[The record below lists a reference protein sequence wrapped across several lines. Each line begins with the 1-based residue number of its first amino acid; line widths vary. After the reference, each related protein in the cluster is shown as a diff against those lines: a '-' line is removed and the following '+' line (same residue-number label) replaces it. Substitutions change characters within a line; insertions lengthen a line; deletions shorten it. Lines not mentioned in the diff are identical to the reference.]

1 MEKNKENSFFPAIK
15 IAAVFMTLGILYVL
29 FSDWVVM
36 QFVKDTA
43 DTEKLHQLQ
52 SLKGA
57 IFILFTT
64 FLIFYLVFNEISQ
77 KQNYIKQL
85 RDQKQRLSHLKE
97 EESKVQRDLNL
108 IFNNSEELIATVNY
122 DGYITKLNPA
132 WGRKLG
138 WTDEELMTNP
148 WIDFIHPED
157 VERSQ
162 KRNELLIKG
171 EASLSFVHRFKKK
184 GDGYC
189 YLSWNVI
196 PLNEEN
202 LVFGIGR
209 DITRQTLAEKELAD
223 TKNLLEK
230 TINNLNE
237 AVFVINPKNRSI
249 MLANEVAAELFDYKR
264 KELIGMN
271 TADLHVNSEMY
282 KKFAEQSDPEL
293 NQGGIFQ
300 TEYKM
305 KRKNGEVFE
314 TENTVT
320 AIQDK
325 KGWRQGVVSVVR
337 DITAIKNA
345 ERQLEEY
352 QDSLKQLTIELSLS
366 EEKQRKEIA
375 SNIHDHLSQSLVVS
389 KMKLKEMLPGS
400 KNGHFKAQIEII
412 YKLITEALNNSRKI
426 TYDLSPPI
434 LYELGIIE
442 TMHWLTEKIASENKI
457 RTSFHSEFDKIKL
470 PDSELILLFRIIQ
483 ELMYNSV
490 KHANADKISIYF
502 YKSGEGLDIVLEDD
516 GKGFNLS
523 ILSDKNKRTGFGI
536 FAVKERIKN
545 LSGSFS
551 IDSAPGKGCRSEIFI
566 PLINKSTS

>member
-1 MEKNKENSFFPAIK
+1 MKKIQEYSFFPAIK
-15 IAAVFMTLGILYVL
+15 IAIVFTTLGILYVL
-29 FSDWVVM
+29 FSDWILM

-52 SLKGA
+52 SIKGTV
-57 IFILFTT
+57 FILLTSI
-64 FLIFYLVFNEISQ
+64 LIFYLAYNEINQ

-85 RDQKQRLSHLKE
+85 EDQKQRLSHLKE
-97 EESKVQRDLNL
+97 EESKVQRELNL

-122 DGYITKLNPA
+122 EGNITKVNPA
-132 WGRKLG
+132 WKDKLG
-138 WTDEELMTNP
+138 WTDEELMSRP
-148 WIDFIHPED
+148 WIDFIHPDD
-157 VERSQ
+157 VERSL
-162 KRNELLIKG
+162 KRNELLIEG

-202 LVFGIGR
+202 LIFGIGR
-209 DITRQTLAEKELAD
+209 DITRQTLAEKELGE

-230 TINNLNE
+230 TINNLHE
-237 AVFVINPKNRSI
+237 AVFVINPENRSVI
-249 MLANEVAAELFDYKR
+249 LANEVASELFGYKR

-271 TADLHVNSEMY
+271 TADLHVNNEMY
-282 KKFAEQSDPEL
+282 KNFAKKSDPQL
-293 NQGGIFQ
+293 NQRGLFQ

-337 DITAIKNA
+337 DITARKNA
-345 ERQLEEY
+345 ERQLEKY
-352 QDSLKQLTIELSLS
+352 QESLKQLTIELSLS

-389 KMKLKEMLPGS
+389 KMNLKEMLSGS
-400 KNGHFKAQIEII
+400 KDDHFRTQIEIT

-426 TYDLSPPI
+426 TYDLSPPV

-457 RTSFHSEFDKIKL
+457 RTSFHSEFDEIKL

-490 KHANADKISIYF
+490 KHANANKISINF
-502 YKSGEGLDIVLEDD
+502 FKSGKDLHIVLEDD
-516 GKGFNLS
+516 GKGFNTS
-523 ILSDKNKRTGFGI
+523 KLSDNSKRNGFGI

-545 LSGSFS
+545 LSGTFS
-551 IDSAPGKGCRSEIFI
+551 IKSAPGKGCRSEIFI
-566 PLINKSTS
+566 PLNKTTS

>member
-1 MEKNKENSFFPAIK
+1 MKKIQEYSFFPAIK
-15 IAAVFMTLGILYVL
+15 IAIVFTTLGILYVL
-29 FSDWVVM
+29 FSDWILM

-52 SLKGA
+52 SIKGTV
-57 IFILFTT
+57 FILLTSI
-64 FLIFYLVFNEISQ
+64 LIFYLAYNEINQ

-85 RDQKQRLSHLKE
+85 EDQKQRLSHLKE
-97 EESKVQRDLNL
+97 EESKVQRELNL

-122 DGYITKLNPA
+122 EGNITKVNPA
-132 WGRKLG
+132 WKDKLG
-138 WTDEELMTNP
+138 WTDEELMSRP
-148 WIDFIHPED
+148 WIDFIHPDD
-157 VERSQ
+157 VERSL
-162 KRNELLIKG
+162 KRNELLIEG

-202 LVFGIGR
+202 LIFGIGR
-209 DITRQTLAEKELAD
+209 DITRQTLAEKELGE

-230 TINNLNE
+230 TINNLHE
-237 AVFVINPKNRSI
+237 AVFVINPENRSVI
-249 MLANEVAAELFDYKR
+249 LANEVASELFGYKR

-271 TADLHVNSEMY
+271 TADLHVNNEMY
-282 KKFAEQSDPEL
+282 KNFAEKSDPQL
-293 NQGGIFQ
+293 NQRGLFQ
-300 TEYKM
+300 IEYKM

-337 DITAIKNA
+337 DITARKNA
-345 ERQLEEY
+345 ERQLEKY
-352 QDSLKQLTIELSLS
+352 QESLKQLTIELSLS

-389 KMKLKEMLPGS
+389 KMNLKEMLSGS
-400 KNGHFKAQIEII
+400 KDDHFRTQIEIT

-426 TYDLSPPI
+426 TYDLSPPV

-457 RTSFHSEFDKIKL
+457 RTSFHSEFDEIKL

-490 KHANADKISIYF
+490 KHANANKISINF
-502 YKSGEGLDIVLEDD
+502 FKSGKDLHIVLEDD
-516 GKGFNLS
+516 GKGFNTS
-523 ILSDKNKRTGFGI
+523 KLSDNSKRNGFGI

-545 LSGSFS
+545 LSGTFS
-551 IDSAPGKGCRSEIFI
+551 IKSAPGKGCRSEIFI
-566 PLINKSTS
+566 PLNKTTS

>member
-1 MEKNKENSFFPAIK
+1 MKKIQEYSFFPAIK
-15 IAAVFMTLGILYVL
+15 IAIVFTTLGILYVL
-29 FSDWVVM
+29 FSDWILM

-52 SLKGA
+52 SIKGTV
-57 IFILFTT
+57 FILLTSI
-64 FLIFYLVFNEISQ
+64 LIFYLAYNEINQ

-85 RDQKQRLSHLKE
+85 EDQKQRLSHFKE
-97 EESKVQRDLNL
+97 EESKVQRELNL

-122 DGYITKLNPA
+122 EGNITKVNPA
-132 WGRKLG
+132 WKDKLG
-138 WTDEELMTNP
+138 WTDEELMSRP
-148 WIDFIHPED
+148 WIDFIHPDD
-157 VERSQ
+157 VERSL
-162 KRNELLIKG
+162 KRNELLIEG

-202 LVFGIGR
+202 LIFGIGR
-209 DITRQTLAEKELAD
+209 DITRQTLAEKELGE

-230 TINNLNE
+230 TINNLHE
-237 AVFVINPKNRSI
+237 AVFVINPENRSVI
-249 MLANEVAAELFDYKR
+249 LANEVASELFGYKR

-271 TADLHVNSEMY
+271 TADLHVNNEMY
-282 KKFAEQSDPEL
+282 KNFAEKSDPQL
-293 NQGGIFQ
+293 NQRGLFQ
-300 TEYKM
+300 IEYKM

-337 DITAIKNA
+337 DITARKNA
-345 ERQLEEY
+345 ERQLEKY
-352 QDSLKQLTIELSLS
+352 QESLKQLTIELSLS

-389 KMKLKEMLPGS
+389 KMNLKEMLSGS
-400 KNGHFKAQIEII
+400 KDDHFRTQIEIT

-426 TYDLSPPI
+426 TYDLSPPV

-457 RTSFHSEFDKIKL
+457 RTSFHSEFDEIKL

-490 KHANADKISIYF
+490 KHANANKISINF
-502 YKSGEGLDIVLEDD
+502 FKSGKDLHIVLEDD
-516 GKGFNLS
+516 GKGFNTS
-523 ILSDKNKRTGFGI
+523 KLSDKSKRNGFGI
-536 FAVKERIKN
+536 VAVKERIKN
-545 LSGSFS
+545 LSGTFS
-551 IDSAPGKGCRSEIFI
+551 IKSAPGKGCRSEIFI
-566 PLINKSTS
+566 PLNKTTS

>member
-1 MEKNKENSFFPAIK
+1 MKKIQEYSFFPAIK
-15 IAAVFMTLGILYVL
+15 IAIVFTTLGILYVL
-29 FSDWVVM
+29 FSDWILM

-52 SLKGA
+52 SIKGTV
-57 IFILFTT
+57 FILLTS
-64 FLIFYLVFNEISQ
+64 FLIFYLAYNEINQ

-85 RDQKQRLSHLKE
+85 EDQKQRLSHFKE
-97 EESKVQRDLNL
+97 EESKVQRELNL

-122 DGYITKLNPA
+122 EGNITKVNPA
-132 WGRKLG
+132 WKDKLG
-138 WTDEELMTNP
+138 WTDEELMSRP
-148 WIDFIHPED
+148 WIVFIHPDD
-157 VERSQ
+157 VERSL
-162 KRNELLIKG
+162 KRNELLIEG

-202 LVFGIGR
+202 LIFGIGR
-209 DITRQTLAEKELAD
+209 DITRQTLAEKELGE

-230 TINNLNE
+230 TINNLHE
-237 AVFVINPKNRSI
+237 AVFVINPENRSVI
-249 MLANEVAAELFDYKR
+249 LANEVASELFGYKR

-271 TADLHVNSEMY
+271 TADLHVNNEMY
-282 KKFAEQSDPEL
+282 KNFAEKSDPQL
-293 NQGGIFQ
+293 NQRGLFQ
-300 TEYKM
+300 IEYKM

-337 DITAIKNA
+337 DITARKNA
-345 ERQLEEY
+345 ERQLEKY
-352 QDSLKQLTIELSLS
+352 QESLKQLTIELSLS

-389 KMKLKEMLPGS
+389 KMNLKEMLSGS
-400 KNGHFKAQIEII
+400 KDDHFRTQIEIT

-426 TYDLSPPI
+426 TYDLSPPV

-457 RTSFHSEFDKIKL
+457 RTSFHSEFDEIKL

-490 KHANADKISIYF
+490 KHANANKISINF
-502 YKSGEGLDIVLEDD
+502 FKSGKDLHIVLEDD
-516 GKGFNLS
+516 GKGFNTS
-523 ILSDKNKRTGFGI
+523 KLSDNSKRNGFGI

-545 LSGSFS
+545 LSGTFS
-551 IDSAPGKGCRSEIFI
+551 IKSAPGKGCRSEIFI
-566 PLINKSTS
+566 PLNKTTS

>member
-1 MEKNKENSFFPAIK
+1 MKKIQEYSFFPAIK
-15 IAAVFMTLGILYVL
+15 IAIVFTTLGILYVL
-29 FSDWVVM
+29 FSDWILM

-52 SLKGA
+52 SIKGTV
-57 IFILFTT
+57 FILLTSI
-64 FLIFYLVFNEISQ
+64 LIFYLAYNEINQ

-85 RDQKQRLSHLKE
+85 EDQKQRLSHFKE
-97 EESKVQRDLNL
+97 EESKVQRELNL

-122 DGYITKLNPA
+122 EGNITKVNPA
-132 WGRKLG
+132 WKDKLG
-138 WTDEELMTNP
+138 WTDEELMSRP
-148 WIDFIHPED
+148 WIDFIHPDD
-157 VERSQ
+157 VERSL
-162 KRNELLIKG
+162 KRNELLIEG

-202 LVFGIGR
+202 LIFGIGR
-209 DITRQTLAEKELAD
+209 DITRQTLAEKELGE

-230 TINNLNE
+230 TINNLHE
-237 AVFVINPKNRSI
+237 AVFVINPENRSVI
-249 MLANEVAAELFDYKR
+249 LANEVASELFGYKR

-271 TADLHVNSEMY
+271 TADLHVNNEMY
-282 KKFAEQSDPEL
+282 KNFAKKSDPQL
-293 NQGGIFQ
+293 NQRGLFQ

-337 DITAIKNA
+337 DITARKNA
-345 ERQLEEY
+345 ERQLEKY
-352 QDSLKQLTIELSLS
+352 QESLKQLTIELSLS

-389 KMKLKEMLPGS
+389 KMNLKEMLSGS
-400 KNGHFKAQIEII
+400 KDDHFRTQIEIT

-426 TYDLSPPI
+426 TYDLSPPV

-457 RTSFHSEFDKIKL
+457 RTSFHSEFDEIKL

-490 KHANADKISIYF
+490 KHANANKISINF
-502 YKSGEGLDIVLEDD
+502 FKSGKDLHIVLEDD
-516 GKGFNLS
+516 GKGFNTS
-523 ILSDKNKRTGFGI
+523 KLSDNSKRNGFGI

-545 LSGSFS
+545 LSGTFS
-551 IDSAPGKGCRSEIFI
+551 IKSAPGKGCRSEIFI
-566 PLINKSTS
+566 PLNKTTS

>member
-1 MEKNKENSFFPAIK
+1 MKKIQEYSLFPAIK
-15 IAAVFMTLGILYVL
+15 IAVFFTTLGILYLL
-29 FSDWVVM
+29 FSDWIIM

-43 DTEKLHQLQ
+43 HTEKLHQLQ
-52 SLKGA
+52 SIKGTV
-57 IFILFTT
+57 FILLTSI
-64 FLIFYLVFNEISQ
+64 LIFYLAYNEINQ

-85 RDQKQRLSHLKE
+85 EDQKERLSHLKE

-108 IFNNSEELIATVNY
+108 IFNNSEELIVVVNY
-122 DGYITKLNPA
+122 EGNIIKANPA
-132 WGRKLG
+132 WKDKLG
-138 WTDEELMTNP
+138 WTDEELMSRP
-148 WIDFIHPED
+148 WIDFIHPDD
-157 VERSQ
+157 VEKSL

-196 PLNEEN
+196 PLNDEN

-209 DITRQTLAEKELAD
+209 DITLQTLAEKELGE

-237 AVFVINPKNRSI
+237 AVFVINPENRSVI
-249 MLANEVAAELFDYKR
+249 LANEVASELFGYNR

-271 TADLHVNSEMY
+271 TADLHVNNEMY
-282 KKFAEQSDPEL
+282 KEFAEKFDPEL
-293 NQGGIFQ
+293 NQRGIFQ

-337 DITAIKNA
+337 DITARKNA
-345 ERQLEEY
+345 ERKLEEY
-352 QDSLKQLTIELSLS
+352 QEKLKQLTIELSLS
-366 EEKQRKEIA
+366 EEKQRKDIA
-375 SNIHDHLSQSLVVS
+375 SNIHDHLSQSLVVA
-389 KMKLKEMLPGS
+389 KMKLKDLLS
-400 KNGHFKAQIEII
+400 KTEGNDVRERIENI
-412 YKLITEALNNSRKI
+412 YHLITETLNNSRKI
-426 TYDLSPPI
+426 TYDLSPPV

-442 TMHWLTEKIASENKI
+442 TMHWLTEKIARENNI
-457 RTSFHSEFDKIKL
+457 RTSFHSEFDEIKL

-483 ELMYNSV
+483 ELIFNSV
-490 KHANADKISIYF
+490 KHANAHKISINI
-502 YKSGEGLDIVLEDD
+502 YKATQGMHIVIEDD
-516 GKGFNLS
+516 GKGFQTS
-523 ILSDKNKRTGFGI
+523 ELSDNEKRTGFGI

-545 LSGSFS
+545 LSGTFS
-551 IDSAPGKGCRSEIFI
+551 IHSAPGKGCRSEIYL
-566 PLINKSTS
+566 PLNKTST

>member
-1 MEKNKENSFFPAIK
+1 MKKIQEYSFFPAIK
-15 IAAVFMTLGILYVL
+15 IAIVFTTLGILYVL
-29 FSDWVVM
+29 FSDWILM

-52 SLKGA
+52 SIKGTV
-57 IFILFTT
+57 FILLTSI
-64 FLIFYLVFNEISQ
+64 LIFYLAYNEINQ

-85 RDQKQRLSHLKE
+85 EDQKQRLSHFKE
-97 EESKVQRDLNL
+97 EESKVQRELNL

-122 DGYITKLNPA
+122 EGNITKVNPA
-132 WGRKLG
+132 WKDKLG
-138 WTDEELMTNP
+138 WTDEELMSRP
-148 WIDFIHPED
+148 WIDFIHPDD
-157 VERSQ
+157 VERSL
-162 KRNELLIKG
+162 KRNELLIEG

-202 LVFGIGR
+202 LIFGIGR
-209 DITRQTLAEKELAD
+209 DITRQTLAEKELGE

-230 TINNLNE
+230 TINNLHE
-237 AVFVINPKNRSI
+237 AVFVINPENRSVI
-249 MLANEVAAELFDYKR
+249 LANEVASELFGYKR

-271 TADLHVNSEMY
+271 TADLHVNNEMY
-282 KKFAEQSDPEL
+282 KNFAEKSDPQL
-293 NQGGIFQ
+293 NQRGLFQ
-300 TEYKM
+300 IEYKM

-337 DITAIKNA
+337 DITARKNA
-345 ERQLEEY
+345 ERQLEKY
-352 QDSLKQLTIELSLS
+352 QESLKQLTIELSLS

-389 KMKLKEMLPGS
+389 KMNLKEMLSGS
-400 KNGHFKAQIEII
+400 KDDHFRTQIEIT

-426 TYDLSPPI
+426 TYDLSPPV

-457 RTSFHSEFDKIKL
+457 RTSFHSEFDEIKL

-490 KHANADKISIYF
+490 KHANANKISINF
-502 YKSGEGLDIVLEDD
+502 FKSGKDLHIVLEDD
-516 GKGFNLS
+516 GKGFNTS
-523 ILSDKNKRTGFGI
+523 KLSDNSKRNGFGI

-545 LSGSFS
+545 LSGTFS
-551 IDSAPGKGCRSEIFI
+551 IKSAPGKGCRSEIFI
-566 PLINKSTS
+566 PLNKTTS